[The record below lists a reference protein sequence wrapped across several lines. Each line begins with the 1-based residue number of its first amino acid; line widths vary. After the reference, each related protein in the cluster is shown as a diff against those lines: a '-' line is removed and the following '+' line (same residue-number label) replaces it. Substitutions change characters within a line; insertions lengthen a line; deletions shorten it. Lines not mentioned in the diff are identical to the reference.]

1 MATITSASSGNFSDT
16 ATWVGGVV
24 PGAGDD
30 AVAATGHVVVIDF
43 DVTVLSFQQTGTGKF
58 TLGDGRNVT
67 GDVIANAGTF
77 TSGGTVD
84 VICGVGESATING
97 NVTGVSSTAVNVA
110 GVVVSGVGSLTLNGD
125 VTGSAGNASSE
136 ANGHAGVFTDVAC
149 TITIN
154 GNVSGG
160 SGAHKRGL
168 QAGAL
173 SGAVSLT
180 VIGDLSSGSG
190 VQTYGVFNTGASATV
205 TVTATTVQGGSG
217 TNTQGINNTGASA
230 TVTVTATTVQGGAA
244 NGAHGINNIGASATV
259 TVTATTVQGGGINIS
274 HGINNTGAS
283 ATVTT
288 IGTTQGG
295 GGSFAYGINNTGA
308 SATVTTIG
316 TTQGG
321 GGTIAH
327 GINNTGGSSTTTVI
341 GEAIAGASLQH
352 GILSTATANGVI
364 FTGDITDSPTGTVA
378 ISTRLFRITDTSPS
392 GVTTYANT
400 AGFPSGTP
408 VSRVSADLVI
418 GMAQEVD
425 VRLNTV
431 YGFNSEL
438 TGQLAVP
445 PPQSVAAGVPTDNTV
460 GTGGIDQA
468 NLVAVIGAQIAAAS
482 STPSVP

>member
-1 MATITSASSGNFSDT
+1 MATITSASSGNFSNT

-97 NVTGVSSTAVNVA
+97 
-110 GVVVSGVGSLTLNGD
+110 D
-125 VTGSAGNASSE
+125 VTGSATTNTTVAILLSGTGTVFVVGDISGAATGQLRRGIGASS
-136 ANGHAGVFTDVAC
+136 NGTIDVLGNISGGAGTQNYAIQVDGAGSVAA
-149 TITIN
+149 T
-154 GNVSGG
+154 GNVS
-160 SGAHKRGL
+160 S
-168 QAGAL
+168 AGNTSVGIL
-173 SGAVSLT
+173 HTGT
-180 VIGDLSSGSG
+180 SGSITVTG
-190 VQTYGVFNTGASATV
+190 NVNSNASNNGPGILATGASTSIYVTGNLNAGVGTADCSAVSATGSSNTV
-205 TVTATTVQGGSG
+205 TLTGTASGAAAPSATTF
-217 TNTQGINNTGASA
+217 NFGIRTTGANA
-230 TVTVTATTVQGGAA
+230 TINVLGAA
-244 NGAHGINNIGASATV
+244 VAGGLYGHGI
-259 TVTATTVQGGGINIS
+259 
-274 HGINNTGAS
+274 
-283 ATVTT
+283 
-288 IGTTQGG
+288 
-295 GGSFAYGINNTGA
+295 
-308 SATVTTIG
+308 
-316 TTQGG
+316 
-321 GGTIAH
+321 
-327 GINNTGGSSTTTVI
+327 SSSSIT
-341 GEAIAGASLQH
+341 
-352 GILSTATANGVI
+352 NGVI

-378 ISTRLFRITDTSPS
+378 INTRLFRITDTSPS

-400 AGFPSGTP
+400 AGFPAGTP
-408 VSRVSADLVI
+408 VSRVSPDNVT